1 MNIFKII
8 LNYLCIY
15 FNRNT
20 HKYYRLL
27 KSAGYRVI
35 GINSD
40 SLSFDFRITAEKN
53 DIRISVYYMKA
64 SPFFFELICFFNT
77 NTFDTFNISAI
88 WTYNERKHV
97 QTYNIENQEYLVKI
111 ISNAQNYD
119 QAAMLANQ
127 YALKSTLDKF

>member
-1 MNIFKII
+1 MNKFKIL

-20 HKYYRLL
+20 RKYYRLL

-40 SLSFDFRITAEKN
+40 SLSFDVRITAEKN
-53 DIRISVYYMKA
+53 NIRISVYYMKA
-64 SPFFFELICFFNT
+64 SPSFFEYICFFNT
-77 NTFDTFNISAI
+77 NTFDAFNISAI

-119 QAAMLANQ
+119 QAALLANQ
-127 YALKSTLDKF
+127 YALKSMLDKF